1 MDVAPLYLQ
10 VIRNVVEGVRADFS
24 TEQLDEAALDRL
36 AKLWEQ
42 KVLESGFL
50 RSFDPETDTENK
62 RNVCD
67 VHEKQSFAAKSL
79 IEDAAKAV
87 EGKKVVNDDE
97 VLSSDTDDT
106 EEGGDNDSDS
116 KSLNLI
122 LAQFEKVAR
131 TKSKWKCTLKEGVMT
146 LDNRDILF
154 GRGTGE
160 FNW

>member
-87 EGKKVVNDDE
+87 EGKSMQPPDLPSPVKIC
-97 VLSSDTDDT
+97 SS
-106 EEGGDNDSDS
+106 
-116 KSLNLI
+116 
-122 LAQFEKVAR
+122 
-131 TKSKWKCTLKEGVMT
+131 
-146 LDNRDILF
+146 
-154 GRGTGE
+154 
-160 FNW
+160 